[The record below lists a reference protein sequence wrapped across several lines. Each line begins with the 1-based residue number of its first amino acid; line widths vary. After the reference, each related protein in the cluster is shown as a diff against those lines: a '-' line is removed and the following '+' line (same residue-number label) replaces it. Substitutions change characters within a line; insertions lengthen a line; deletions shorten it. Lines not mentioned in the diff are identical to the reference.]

1 MVRYFRK
8 SWFTARPKRCRLSAE
23 EADQLFGK
31 LAELH
36 TAGLS
41 LSAGLRAAV
50 TDSADGRLAQTCLQL
65 ADRLDQGMSLDQAL
79 GIGVSSSSP
88 PVLPHQV
95 YTHSLIAVSLR
106 HHDLGAALE
115 TLLDH
120 QRQVREI
127 GSRVIGSLAYPL
139 SVLLFAMLILVMLAF
154 WVVPVFG
161 EMFSDFGLNL
171 PPLTRAVIR
180 ISALLTQAM
189 TGWQTLAGWS
199 LLAVAGLLL
208 GIAVGGLRLG
218 WFGARHRQELVG
230 SIPMLGSV
238 FDWMSAV
245 GFARLLA
252 LLLERQVPLPTAL
265 RLTSEGLVTPSVQEA
280 CLRLANGVEQGG
292 DFADL
297 IERESVVFPSTL
309 VPFVRTGQRQGMLPD
324 SLRTAAEL
332 LLSRVELRATV
343 FQLVT
348 PTLVFVFVG
357 CLVVLVTLGLFLPFT
372 NMLSALR

>member
-230 SIPMLGSV
+230 SIPMKSNPIALMGPRVWFMPGRSLSQCGKHIRKGQKQAQCHEHDKTTNKDEDERGSYQLKYGGPQ
-238 FDWMSAV
+238 FD
-245 GFARLLA
+245 
-252 LLLERQVPLPTAL
+252 
-265 RLTSEGLVTPSVQEA
+265 
-280 CLRLANGVEQGG
+280 
-292 DFADL
+292 
-297 IERESVVFPSTL
+297 STQQQ
-309 VPFVRTGQRQGMLPD
+309 FR
-324 SLRTAAEL
+324 
-332 LLSRVELRATV
+332 SR
-343 FQLVT
+343 
-348 PTLVFVFVG
+348 
-357 CLVVLVTLGLFLPFT
+357 
-372 NMLSALR
+372 S